1 MNEPARGSTT
11 MEDPGHGHSP
21 AVEALDRLPSSFRWR
36 DGEARRPSSY
46 REAEQGRV
54 GTLERRWSGRFGTV
68 GRYLLFWGAGISA
81 FGLAAIFVRGGPSA
95 NPPPWLVGLAFVA
108 LGLAVLYVALANL
121 VNATRVTLTP
131 STLIRTDGPLPWR
144 RRVEVLRSQVEIRV
158 TESRT
163 SHVPD
168 GVVRSPPPVRFDVVG
183 HITHKRSIVLFDR
196 LQSREDAERVASA
209 LRDAMRRGPV

>member
-1 MNEPARGSTT
+1 MTDEPRGARA
-11 MEDPGHGHSP
+11 
-21 AVEALDRLPSSFRWR
+21 AVAREALSRLPASFAWR
-36 DGEARRPSSY
+36 DIEARRPPSY
-46 REAEQGRV
+46 REVEQGRI
-54 GTLERRWSGRFGTV
+54 GMLERRWSGRFGRV
-68 GRYLLFWGAGISA
+68 GTYLLFWGAGISA
-81 FGLAAIFVRGGPSA
+81 LGLAAILVRGSPSA
-95 NPPPWLVGLAFVA
+95 SPPPWLVGLAFVA
-108 LGLAVLYVALANL
+108 LGLAALYFALANL
-121 VNATRVTLTP
+121 VNVTRVTLTP

-158 TESRT
+158 TESWT